1 MLLPLKTAY
10 EVLRIVH
17 DDELVKIHFDDNQVL
32 IKTEHAELI
41 SRLIE
46 GNFPEYT
53 QIVPKKFISEVAVN
67 AVEFFNGVKL
77 AAVFG
82 QKNGEVEI
90 RVHPAK
96 KAVEIVSAD
105 QSLGENAYLLP
116 AKIKGEGMTVVFNW
130 RYLAEPLKVIKT
142 EEVLLG
148 FQEEANPASIRPAS
162 DGSYFYI
169 IKPILKA

>member
-1 MLLPLKTAY
+1 M
-10 EVLRIVH
+10 
-17 DDELVKIHFDDNQVL
+17 
-32 IKTEHAELI
+32 
-41 SRLIE
+41 
-46 GNFPEYT
+46 
-53 QIVPKKFISEVAVN
+53 
-67 AVEFFNGVKL
+67 NGIKL

-90 RVHPAK
+90 KVHPSK
-96 KAVEIVSAD
+96 KAMEIISAD

-116 AKIKGEGMTVVFNW
+116 AKIKGEAMEVVFNW

-148 FQEEANPASIRPAS
+148 FQEEANPAAIRPAA

>member
-1 MLLPLKTAY
+1 M
-10 EVLRIVH
+10 R
-17 DDELVKIHFDDNQVL
+17 DDEIVRIHFDDNQVL
-32 IKTEHAELI
+32 FKTDSAEI
-41 SRLIE
+41 VSRLIE
-46 GNFPEYT
+46 GSFPDYS
-53 QIVPKKFISEVAVN
+53 QIIPKAFVTEIVVKAD
-67 AVEFFNGVKL
+67 EFLNGIKL

-90 RVHPAK
+90 KIQPSK

-105 QSLGENAYLLP
+105 QTLGENAYILP
-116 AKIKGEGMTVVFNW
+116 AKIKGDAIDVVFNW
-130 RYLAEPLKVIKT
+130 RYLTEPLKVIKT

-148 FQEEANPASIRPAS
+148 FQEEANPAVIRPAA